1 LVITLFPHLFFLSF
15 FILQR
20 VLIKLVITLFP
31 HLFFLSFFTSS
42 TFGFLAQSL
51 EQVDEIHVYNP
62 SGHGPIV
69 INQQQVPS
77 KK

>member
-1 LVITLFPHLFFLSF
+1 LVITLL
-15 FILQR
+15 
-20 VLIKLVITLFP
+20 P